1 MKITF
6 LNTWNCR
13 KNKEYLEFMHTQTR
27 TKDILCL
34 QEVSSY
40 HSEVLGKHGAMLDG
54 WEKTKTLLPHHI
66 SYHAVRQS
74 DWDDEPDI
82 SDPTPWGLALF
93 IPHTIPILEYREIFI
108 LGHRNSATTTLSGDN
123 IPVVIQACKIIEN
136 SKALWILNIHG
147 YYAGAGVGK
156 HDTEKR
162 ILQSQGIVD
171 FIKTLSGDII
181 LGGDFNL
188 NPDTES
194 IVMIEK
200 AGLRNLITEFKI
212 KSTRTL
218 HYPEEKRVQ
227 WPHADYV
234 FVSKNVQVKSFSVDT
249 NSLVSD
255 HAPMFLEI
263 E

>member
-1 MKITF
+1 MKVTF
-6 LNTWNCR
+6 LNTWNGNQKDTYLDFISAQR
-13 KNKEYLEFMHTQTR
+13 DTKN
-27 TKDILCL
+27 ILCL
-34 QEVSSY
+34 QEVSSF
-40 HSEVLGKHGAMLDG
+40 HVEAAGKRGAMLDG
-54 WEKTKTLLPHHI
+54 WEKTKTLLSHHVGF
-66 SYHAVRQS
+66 HAVRQS

-82 SDPTPWGLALF
+82 SIPSPWGLGLF
-93 IPHTIPILEYREIFI
+93 IPTQIPLIEYRELFL
-108 LGHRNSATTTLSGDN
+108 LGHRNSATTTLNGND
-123 IPVVIQACKIIEN
+123 IPVIIQACKVIDN
-136 SKALWILNIHG
+136 SKVIWILNIHG

-194 IVMIEK
+194 IAMIEK
-200 AGLRNLITEFKI
+200 AGLRNLITEFQI
-212 KSTRTL
+212 KSTRTT
-218 HYPEEKRVQ
+218 HYPEKKRAK

-234 FVSKNVQVKSFSVDT
+234 FVSKNVQVKSFSVDID
-249 NSLVSD
+249 SLISD
-255 HAPMFLEI
+255 HAPMYLEI